1 MQNLIVSEEINLEKF
16 TEITDLDDESY
27 AFEIFGGPAPLPKC
41 QIFYI
46 NHMSLFENDMTKEL
60 N

>member
-1 MQNLIVSEEINLEKF
+1 MMQKLIVSEEINLEKF

-41 QIFYI
+41 
-46 NHMSLFENDMTKEL
+46 
-60 N
+60 